1 MRLSSASA
9 EFRIF
14 LLLSKARS
22 PWISG
27 FFFGWKCCI
36 KECFTSQVI
45 ETARTQNRDTLSP
58 PFRHSLEQ
66 GSTNEC
72 ICPIFSGFVAT
83 PGQMDRTA
91 SVFCERFAAPLLALL
106 KILVR
111 HIESARSSEKGRP
124 GALFIFRLFVKS
136 WGEKDSQPVKCGH
149 GSWRNCESQ
158 RQRAS
163 EL

>member
-1 MRLSSASA
+1 MFFGYKTKKSVRIEQGYNQALEVQQALSS
-9 EFRIF
+9 EF
-14 LLLSKARS
+14 LYCLQKARNHS
-22 PWISG
+22 ISG

-83 PGQMDRTA
+83 PGQMGRAA

-111 HIESARSSEKGRP
+111 HTKNARSSEKGRP
-124 GALFIFRLFVKS
+124 GALFIFLMRPQSV
-136 WGEKDSQPVKCGH
+136 
-149 GSWRNCESQ
+149 R
-158 RQRAS
+158 
-163 EL
+163 

>member
-1 MRLSSASA
+1 MFFGYKTKKSVRIEQGYNQALEVQQALSS
-9 EFRIF
+9 EF
-14 LLLSKARS
+14 LYCLQKARS

-27 FFFGWKCCI
+27 FFLWMESRGEGRFFVSEKAIG
-36 KECFTSQVI
+36 TV
-45 ETARTQNRDTLSP
+45 RTQNRDTLSP

-83 PGQMDRTA
+83 PGQMGRAA

-124 GALFIFRLFVKS
+124 GALFIFLMRPQSV
-136 WGEKDSQPVKCGH
+136 
-149 GSWRNCESQ
+149 R
-158 RQRAS
+158 
-163 EL
+163 